1 MPEYTYLL
9 ETRLSPP
16 QQNALA
22 QVRDAARAAGMTV
35 FLAGGA
41 VRALTTGSSV
51 RDLDFTVQGN
61 ALALEAALAERG
73 GVAWGSHE
81 PSRTLFFFFPGSV
94 RVEVASAR
102 SETFPKPGQP
112 QYTWDGIVDDL
123 HRRDFTANAMAL
135 SLNEGSYGLLLDPLN
150 GVADI
155 EARQL
160 RLVSNY
166 GFIEDPSRLVRA
178 IRLSHRLGWS
188 LEERTATRYENA
200 READNFD
207 VVSAFLRGYELEE
220 IAAEE
225 NALSVLKKLEAEG
238 WMAKLFAAW
247 TAETADVPAL
257 EDLHR
262 NRIQLLMQGVSADL
276 TAAHLEVLTG
286 GMNATERERLKAAM
300 VRPGLR
306 AQWEGLDTAA
316 KEFARLLT
324 GKEASTPSA
333 TWKLFHNHAAEP
345 ILWLAHTRKGGA
357 VEAKFK
363 NFFTVWPEAAK
374 KVPVAMMLE
383 MRITPE
389 LPVYGELLQELFL
402 QQIDGKLETDE
413 EMRAFLEAYSP
424 PAPPPPVTLRRTR
437 SKKADGKSKR
447 KGAPRDE
454 EDEDDEDD
462 RPAARSDEDD
472 DADDLDDPAADLDA
486 PAADEDED
494 ELEEDDEVQPIAV
507 SALGAGRKLNLDK
520 IDLSAV
526 IGRIGTDDLED
537 EGDSA
542 DDLASLGEP
551 ESRGDLSSAEKL
563 GESTAKR
570 TEAPGDADAAPA
582 AAASSATSK
591 PASTAA
597 KRDAART
604 GRKDAARTKP
614 EPAAQVSSAP
624 IAVVPVPVVR
634 AVAPGKPPA
643 EIAGT
648 AGGKEAETVKSS
660 PVSAAKPST
669 SAPKEVPAV
678 KELTI
683 AARPAKAE
691 EKGTAPAKKA
701 AAPVA
706 PAKALP
712 ARAKQTAPVA
722 APVPKPSAKKAA
734 PLPPAAPA
742 KKQVPPPAAVKK
754 QAPPAKA
761 VKEAPAKTA
770 KKR

>member
-9 ETRLSPP
+9 ETRLSSA

-41 VRALTTGSSV
+41 VRDLTTGSSV

-61 ALALEAALAERG
+61 ALDLAPALAERG
-73 GVAWGSHE
+73 GVSWGSHE

-102 SETFPKPGQP
+102 SESFPKPGEP
-112 QYTWDGIVDDL
+112 QYSWNGIVDDL

-178 IRLSHRLGWS
+178 VRLSHRLGWS

-200 READNFD
+200 KEADNFD

-225 NALSVLKKLEAEG
+225 NALSTLKQLEAEG

-247 TAETADVPAL
+247 TADTADVPAL

-276 TAAHLEVLTG
+276 TAAHLEVLTAG
-286 GMNATERERLKAAM
+286 LKDGERDALKAAM

-306 AQWEGLDTAA
+306 AQWEGLDGAA

-324 GKEASTPSA
+324 SKDAAMPSA
-333 TWKLFHNHAAEP
+333 TWRLFHSHAAEP

-389 LPVYGELLQELFL
+389 LPVYTELLQELFL
-402 QQIDGKLETDE
+402 QQIDGKVETDE
-413 EMRAFLEAYSP
+413 QMRAFLEAYSP

-437 SKKADGKSKR
+437 GKKAEGKGKR
-447 KGAPRDE
+447 KGASREDDDE
-454 EDEDDEDD
+454 EDEDDQ
-462 RPAARSDEDD
+462 PSARGSDD
-472 DADDLDDPAADLDA
+472 DAEDLDDSPDPDAAAED
-486 PAADEDED
+486 DEEGD
-494 ELEEDDEVQPIAV
+494 EEDDVQPIAV
-507 SALGAGRKLNLDK
+507 STLGGGRKLNLDK
-520 IDLSAV
+520 IDLGAV
-526 IGRIGTDDLED
+526 LGRIATDDLDD
-537 EGDSA
+537 EGDLDDDFSLPGAPPRDEEESA
-542 DDLASLGEP
+542 DSSVERMDPGADTVLGTSDETDAP
-551 ESRGDLSSAEKL
+551 AAKAPANEAESK
-563 GESTAKR
+563 
-570 TEAPGDADAAPA
+570 PA
-582 AAASSATSK
+582 AAAG
-591 PASTAA
+591 
-597 KRDAART
+597 KREPSRT
-604 GRKDAARTKP
+604 GRKDAGVKSVQPNA
-614 EPAAQVSSAP
+614 EPAAPAQAASFDVIRGA
-624 IAVVPVPVVR
+624 A
-634 AVAPGKPPA
+634 PA
-643 EIAGT
+643 ELAAPAKAGKGRDADAAQPGAAKPAKT
-648 AGGKEAETVKSS
+648 ALKEAAPAK
-660 PVSAAKPST
+660 PLPSAAKPAKAEAAAPLKK
-669 SAPKEVPAV
+669 SAAPPAV
-678 KELTI
+678 
-683 AARPAKAE
+683 AAPAKAASPPIKRTE
-691 EKGTAPAKKA
+691 PAAKAPAKKV
-701 AAPVA
+701 AAPPPASGKKQAAQPAVAAKKQAA
-706 PAKALP
+706 PAKA
-712 ARAKQTAPVA
+712 V
-722 APVPKPSAKKAA
+722 
-734 PLPPAAPA
+734 
-742 KKQVPPPAAVKK
+742 
-754 QAPPAKA
+754 PAKA
-761 VKEAPAKTA
+761 P